1 MSSDARHEAE
11 QALIA
16 LVVGRE
22 FPQFSK
28 QTYAPALQ
36 ACTEELRGIFEP
48 LSVCRADSAN
58 DVQVL
63 GEELADTLLKA
74 IREDLKTCPRV
85 QRPLRHDAYRMFL
98 ATFLSPALAQVGD
111 PLAQTF
117 CESLRLQWQ
126 AAWPKQAYRNATAEA
141 ISAGFDKKWYR
152 CYITQAACEYLGKS
166 DDCAE
171 LTAFRGFR
179 DGYLKRCRGGEQ
191 LIAEYYR
198 TAPEIVRR
206 IAFHADRDRIYEE
219 LWRRYL
225 APCFDDL
232 CAGRERSCKARYC
245 RMVRT
250 LEKQFLPR
258 GFRAERETNEPFVFP
273 VS

>member
-28 QTYAPALQ
+28 QTYAPALHG
-36 ACTEELRGIFEP
+36 CTEELRGIFEP
-48 LSVCRADSAN
+48 LAAYCADHSN
-58 DVQVL
+58 DAQEFA
-63 GEELADTLLKA
+63 EELAATLLQA
-74 IREDLKTCPRV
+74 IREDLETCSRV
-85 QRPLRHDAYRMFL
+85 DRPLRHDAYRMFL
-98 ATFLSPALAQVGD
+98 ATFLSPALAQVEY

-126 AAWPKQAYRNATAEA
+126 AAWPKQAYRSAAAEA

-171 LTAFRGFR
+171 LTAFRAFR
-179 DGYLKRCRGGEQ
+179 DGYLKRCRDGER

-198 TAPEIVRR
+198 TAPAIVQR
-206 IAFHADRDRIYEE
+206 IAFHADRDHIYEE
-219 LWRRYL
+219 LWRAYL

-232 CAGRERSCKARYC
+232 RAGRNKACKVRYC

-250 LEKQFLPR
+250 LEERLLPH
-258 GFRAERETNEPFVFP
+258 GFHAEQETCKPFGFP
-273 VS
+273 VF

>member
-1 MSSDARHEAE
+1 MSGDARYGAE

-22 FPQFSK
+22 LPQFSK
-28 QTYAPALQ
+28 QTYAPELRAL
-36 ACTEELRGIFEP
+36 TEELRGIFEP
-48 LSVCRADSAN
+48 LAACCTEGSNGAQA
-58 DVQVL
+58 L
-63 GEELADTLLKA
+63 GEELAGTLLKA
-74 IREDLKTCPRV
+74 IREDLKTYPRGE
-85 QRPLRHDAYRMFL
+85 RPLRHDACRMFL
-98 ATFLSPALAQVGD
+98 AAFLSPALAQVED

-126 AAWPKQAYRNATAEA
+126 AAWPKQAYRSATAEA

-152 CYITQAACEYLGKS
+152 CYITQAACEYRGKS

-258 GFRAERETNEPFVFP
+258 GFRAERETNEPLVLP

>member
-1 MSSDARHEAE
+1 MSNNTRHEAG
-11 QALIA
+11 QALTA

-36 ACTEELRGIFEP
+36 AYTEELRDIFES
-48 LSVCRADSAN
+48 LTLCCTDGSTDEQTLA
-58 DVQVL
+58 
-63 GEELADTLLKA
+63 EELASTLLQA
-74 IREDLKTCPRV
+74 IREDLGTYSRV
-85 QRPLRHDAYRMFL
+85 NRPLRHDAYRMFL
-98 ATFLSPALAQVGD
+98 ATFLSPALTQVEY
-111 PLAQTF
+111 PLAQTY

-126 AAWPKQAYRNATAEA
+126 AAWPKLAYRSVTAEA

-152 CYITQAACEYLGKS
+152 CYVTQAACEYMGKS

-171 LTAFRGFR
+171 LTAFRAFR
-179 DGYLKRCRGGEQ
+179 DGYLKRCRNGEQ

-198 TAPEIVRR
+198 TAPAIVQR

-219 LWRRYL
+219 LWRDYL
-225 APCFDDL
+225 TPCFDDL
-232 CAGRERSCKARYC
+232 CAGRETACKAHYC

-250 LEKQFLPR
+250 LEKRFLPR
-258 GFRAERETNEPFVFP
+258 GLRTEREMHEMFAFP